1 MGPSRPAEDSRPWRV
16 PPAALWRQV
25 PSATRAEEASVGS
38 VCVLLACFSFIH
50 GPILS
55 IRCTPVPIS
64 HHVPTGHT
72 TIAQRLYFLY
82 MAHALHSR
90 RCTHCSCCAGVASA
104 HTAYPLIATQ

>member
-16 PPAALWRQV
+16 PTKRLCGVKSRALHAPNKPR
-25 PSATRAEEASVGS
+25 SGL
-38 VCVLLACFSFIH
+38 CLACFSFIH
-50 GPILS
+50 DPILS